1 MACLAKARPSMG
13 RCGSP
18 PGGVAILSETTDPP
32 SASSPDDNSA
42 GVGRDDIQPREEL
55 FKAAARLLFGADWQR
70 EAARALG
77 RDETALARF
86 LLGERT
92 RENADR
98 LYADMLALM
107 RQRAAEIAR
116 AADRFA
122 KALTPTDDAPD
133 SSSDQGM

>member
-1 MACLAKARPSMG
+1 MALPGESRPKRG
-13 RCGSP
+13 RRCSP
-18 PGGVAILSETTDPP
+18 PGGVHNLPKTTDPLSVSP
-32 SASSPDDNSA
+32 RNGSDVASEREGTKS
-42 GVGRDDIQPREEL
+42 RDDL
-55 FKAAARLLFGADWQR
+55 FKAAARLLFGAAWQR

-92 RENADR
+92 REDADR

-107 RQRAAEIAR
+107 RQRAAEIAL

-122 KALTPTDDAPD
+122 QALALTAAERETPTD
-133 SSSDQGM
+133 QGI